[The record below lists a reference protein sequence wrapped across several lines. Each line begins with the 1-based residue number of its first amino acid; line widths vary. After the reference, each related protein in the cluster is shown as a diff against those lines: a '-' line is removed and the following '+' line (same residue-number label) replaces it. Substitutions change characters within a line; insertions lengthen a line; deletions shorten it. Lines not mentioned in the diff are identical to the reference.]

1 VTCSGYQP
9 TWPGYPLRAIAAG
22 PGRFGRVSL
31 ENVIRLLD
39 AHTGTYAEVRPNR
52 AGLLRVCAHVLTAT
66 GESDISGLRVLLVAD
81 LLTRVAELRKLQ
93 VLTVL
98 ASGEQRPGWL
108 ADLQRAADT
117 LGIHRAAAHAG
128 SDDAEAALDGPID
141 VHLAS
146 HVAGLDDRSSGLVT
160 WVGTAHM
167 SHAGRPGQIAENV
180 LAGPLYEPPA
190 VRLALLSFAYDKNA
204 DLTEDV
210 LASARDTAR
219 HWRRL
224 VAEWAQSPS
233 RPVPGRIAEGVQ
245 AASADLDTV
254 SLLALLHDLTVDDS
268 TPEGARF
275 ETFLYADRIL
285 GLDLPGDIGRL

>member
-1 VTCSGYQP
+1 
-9 TWPGYPLRAIAAG
+9 
-22 PGRFGRVSL
+22 
-31 ENVIRLLD
+31 VIRLLD
-39 AHTGTYAEVRPNR
+39 AHTGSYAEVRPNR
-52 AGLLRVCAHVLTAT
+52 AGLLRVCAHVPAAA

-98 ASGEQRPGWL
+98 ASEEQRPGWL

-117 LGIHRAAAHAG
+117 LGIHPATAHAG
-128 SDDAEAALDGPID
+128 SDAEASLDGPID

-167 SHAGRPGQIAENV
+167 SRAGRPGRIAENI
-180 LAGPLYEPPA
+180 LASPLYEPPA
-190 VRLALLSFAYDKNA
+190 VRLALLSFPYDKAA

-210 LASARDTAR
+210 LARAGETAR
-219 HWRRL
+219 RWRRL

-233 RPVPGRIAEGVQ
+233 RPVPARVAERVQ

-254 SLLALLHDLTVDDS
+254 SLLALLHDLAVDDG